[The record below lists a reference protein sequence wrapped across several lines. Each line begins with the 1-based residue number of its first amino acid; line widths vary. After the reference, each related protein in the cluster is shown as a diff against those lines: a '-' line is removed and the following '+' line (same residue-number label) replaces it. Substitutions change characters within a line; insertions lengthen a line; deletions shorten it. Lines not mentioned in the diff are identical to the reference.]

1 MNDSKI
7 REQYDKIGS
16 TILTNVV
23 KRMYKLTEFNDIQ
36 NKELDLKKAGFK
48 ESFETIRSLL
58 IQTYK
63 ELFMDHEAPVQR
75 EWINTMRELD
85 KSLEKS
91 LKASVKSTL
100 LDFQHHIKGDQ
111 QEIVPIFTVETVLD
125 TNQDEW
131 KVCHN
136 PNHAQLKMDIER
148 LLYAIVKATSVVPRI
163 EGVFRL
169 DRQSI
174 LDDYRGMIDEAD
186 QAGTTSQ
193 MPVAVSTIMT
203 KVFGNNY
210 SNMTKEERQNVWD
223 NKFSL
228 PATKSSDY
236 DYYDKIRG
244 AKEIEQIKDSIKR
257 GRCDRA
263 EDGRGLQDVAGVT

>member
-1 MNDSKI
+1 MKKQGFKDAFEKI
-7 REQYDKIGS
+7 RQ
-16 TILTNVV
+16 
-23 KRMYKLTEFNDIQ
+23 
-36 NKELDLKKAGFK
+36 
-48 ESFETIRSLL
+48 LL

-136 PNHAQLKMDIER
+136 PNHAQLKQDIER
-148 LLYAIVKATSVVPRI
+148 LLYSVVKAT
-163 EGVFRL
+163 
-169 DRQSI
+169 
-174 LDDYRGMIDEAD
+174 
-186 QAGTTSQ
+186 
-193 MPVAVSTIMT
+193 
-203 KVFGNNY
+203 
-210 SNMTKEERQNVWD
+210 
-223 NKFSL
+223 
-228 PATKSSDY
+228 
-236 DYYDKIRG
+236 
-244 AKEIEQIKDSIKR
+244 
-257 GRCDRA
+257 
-263 EDGRGLQDVAGVT
+263 